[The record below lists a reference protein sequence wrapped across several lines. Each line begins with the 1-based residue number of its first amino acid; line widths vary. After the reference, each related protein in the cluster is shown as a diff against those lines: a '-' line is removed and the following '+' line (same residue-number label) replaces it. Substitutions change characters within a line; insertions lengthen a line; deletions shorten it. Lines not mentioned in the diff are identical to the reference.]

1 MTKIIWAMVIV
12 QSQGEKNRFTTN
24 DMPVPARC
32 RLLRVPER
40 LQQQQIK
47 VLPLK
52 VEMVVLPVVPATL
65 LSLQSSHRSGIPYID
80 YDNCNKT
87 NSIKKNDEGR

>member
-52 VEMVVLPVVPATL
+52 VEMVVHTGSTSYTSFIAIIT
-65 LSLQSSHRSGIPYID
+65 SQRHSIHRL
-80 YDNCNKT
+80 
-87 NSIKKNDEGR
+87 

>member
-52 VEMVVLPVVPATL
+52 VEMVVHSTSYTSFIAIIT
-65 LSLQSSHRSGIPYID
+65 SQRHSIHRL
-80 YDNCNKT
+80 
-87 NSIKKNDEGR
+87 

>member
-52 VEMVVLPVVPATL
+52 VEMVVHGSTSYTSFIAIIT
-65 LSLQSSHRSGIPYID
+65 SQRHSIHRL
-80 YDNCNKT
+80 
-87 NSIKKNDEGR
+87 